1 MSPAFVKA
9 GARSHVRSELVRIYA
24 AAVSAVDPGRVIA
37 SAFEGHSG
45 VDLSATVA
53 EASAAYLIA
62 VGKAA
67 LGMAAAAAVRIGAKL
82 RDTLAIVP
90 APIPADTPAHVRI
103 IAGAHPLPDVSS
115 ETAGRAA
122 LKFVAQARAG
132 DLVVLALSGGASALM
147 AVPAEGVTLGDKIAI
162 TSGLMRAGASI
173 RELNTVRRHLSA
185 VKGGRLLRA
194 IAPGVRVLNL
204 ILSDVPGNDLAA
216 IGSGPTAA
224 DPTSYSDAIAVL
236 KRRVLWGRAP
246 ESVRDHLERGAAGEI
261 DETLKQDD
269 SALTRTS
276 NIIVGDNRLAIEAAA
291 AAAASLGYEVER
303 WRDLSGE
310 ANDVGY
316 SLAAHLCAIQ
326 RERVCVIAGGEPVVT
341 VRGGGRGGRAQ
352 QASLAMAIELA
363 RIGAD
368 RRIAALFAGTDGVDG
383 PTDAAGAIVSPAT
396 MVRACEAKVDAQAS
410 LDRND
415 SYAFFEA
422 LGDLLIT
429 GPTGTNVADV
439 FVGLVNY

>member
-1 MSPAFVKA
+1 MSPASVKA
-9 GARSHVRSELVRIYA
+9 AARSHVRSELMRIYA
-24 AAVSAVDPGRVIA
+24 AAVSAVAPGRVVA
-37 SAFEGHSG
+37 SAFEGRGG
-45 VDLSATVA
+45 VDVSAAIA
-53 EASAAYLIA
+53 EAPAAYLLA

-67 LGMAAAAAVRIGAKL
+67 LGMAAEAAVRIGAKL
-82 RDTLAIVP
+82 RDALAIVP
-90 APIPADTPAHVRI
+90 APIPADTPAYLRVV
-103 IAGAHPLPDVSS
+103 AGAHPLPDASS
-115 ETAGRAA
+115 EMAGRAA

-132 DLVVLALSGGASALM
+132 DLIVLALSGGASALM
-147 AVPAEGVTLGDKIAI
+147 AVPAEDVTLGDKIAI
-162 TSGLMRAGASI
+162 TSGMMRAGVSI

-194 IAPGVRVLNL
+194 IAPGVRVINL

-224 DPTSYSDAIAVL
+224 DPTTYSDAIAVL

-261 DETLKQDD
+261 AETLKHDD
-269 SALTRTS
+269 PALARTS
-276 NIIVGDNRLAIEAAA
+276 NIIVGDNHLALEAAA
-291 AAAASLGYEVER
+291 AAAGSLGYEVDR

-316 SLAAHLCAIQ
+316 SLAAHLCAVR

-341 VRGGGRGGRAQ
+341 VRGDGKGGRAQ

-363 RIGAD
+363 RIGPD
-368 RRIAALFAGTDGVDG
+368 RRIAALFAGTDGIDG
-383 PTDAAGAIVSPAT
+383 PTDAAGAIVTPAT
-396 MVRACEAKVDAQAS
+396 MVRACEAKVDAQAA

-415 SYAFFEA
+415 SYTFFKA

-429 GPTGTNVADV
+429 GPTGTNVADI
-439 FVGLVNY
+439 FIGLVNY